1 MLDTQEYKVQLEDGT
16 YDSYFANIIAKNLYS
31 QCNAEGRE
39 FNAIR
44 EIVGHKTDGHAIAKA
59 DGYTYVRRQ
68 QQPKKTTAGWH
79 IEVAFSNGMTA
90 WLPLKDVKER
100 IPIELAEY
108 AVLNR

>member
-1 MLDTQEYKVQLEDGT
+1 MLGRAHPNPLLDTQEYKVQLEDGT

-59 DGYTYVRRQ
+59 DGYTYVGGQ
-68 QQPKKTTAGWH
+68 Q
-79 IEVAFSNGMTA
+79 
-90 WLPLKDVKER
+90 
-100 IPIELAEY
+100 
-108 AVLNR
+108 